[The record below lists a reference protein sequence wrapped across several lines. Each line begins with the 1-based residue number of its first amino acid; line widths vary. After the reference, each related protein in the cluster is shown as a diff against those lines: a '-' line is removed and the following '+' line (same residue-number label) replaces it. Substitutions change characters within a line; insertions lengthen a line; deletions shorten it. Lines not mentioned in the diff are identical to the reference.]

1 MIGYVAEF
9 MGEKL
14 PRQIFNK
21 VRTLC
26 LDQDQAVRHVLISEV
41 LEKVIKTIPID
52 KR

>member
-1 MIGYVAEF
+1 MIGYVAEYI
-9 MGEKL
+9 GERL

-26 LDQDQAVRHVLISEV
+26 LDQDQAVRRILISEV
-41 LEKVIKTIPID
+41 LEKIIKTIPLD